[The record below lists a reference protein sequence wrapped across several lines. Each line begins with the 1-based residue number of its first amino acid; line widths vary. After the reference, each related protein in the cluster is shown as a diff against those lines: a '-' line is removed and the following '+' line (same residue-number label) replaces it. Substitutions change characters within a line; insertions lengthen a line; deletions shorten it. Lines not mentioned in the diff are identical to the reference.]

1 MGNQQAGG
9 GMNPFNDPRRKKEDR
24 KKEEGN
30 HVSLS
35 FHKFKLNFSYSSGKR
50 KVEAPPQRVG
60 RKKKKKGAE
69 AATKLPTGM
78 LIRNLN
84 PCY

>member
-30 HVSLS
+30 HVSL
-35 FHKFKLNFSYSSGKR
+35 F
-50 KVEAPPQRVG
+50 P
-60 RKKKKKGAE
+60 
-69 AATKLPTGM
+69 
-78 LIRNLN
+78 
-84 PCY
+84 